1 MSEIDS
7 VIAEAEARIAI
18 ANKEEEALPKNKGRF
33 FSSLGFVSGK
43 EAIEEAET
51 LIEDAKE
58 HTSNIFSQF
67 SFGGRASPKVEKKEP
82 VDVGVVEEEPV
93 KAEESM

>member
-1 MSEIDS
+1 MSKLDS
-7 VIAEAEARIAI
+7 VIAEAEAAIAI
-18 ANKEEEALPKNKGRF
+18 ADK
-33 FSSLGFVSGK
+33 SGK

-51 LIEDAKE
+51 LIEDAE
-58 HTSNIFSQF
+58 ERTSNIFSQF

-82 VDVGVVEEEPV
+82 VAVVVAEEEPV